1 MMILSTYFTFSQV
14 FEVKSLGSK
23 YSIEQI
29 QNAFNTS
36 NFCGSF
42 FSEQRNVITLID
54 GSLVELLNREELENA
69 GIILQDSCFLPD
81 NVTFLNTDWSITKD
95 GELLKGTKPYAIEKE
110 NYHYNLEN

>member
-1 MMILSTYFTFSQV
+1 MILSTYFTFSQV

-81 NVTFLNTDWSITKD
+81 NVNSQNTDWSITKE
-95 GELLKGTKPYAIEKE
+95 GKLLKGTNHFTIENE
-110 NYHYNLEN
+110 YYHYNSEN